1 METKQKSWLDY
12 FLPTNSTLSLD
23 DIKRLRVFISI
34 CFITSVFM
42 TITTLLRLHSNIS
55 YGETNYIGPL
65 IILCTFVCPF
75 LVKFTKKATYVIYAA
90 FLISMSAVTHRC
102 FYDSYL
108 YSAAILWVL
117 PLPSLALIILERN
130 KSIPI
135 TILAFC
141 TIGTIGVFHAK
152 NLGFSARDPQL
163 LATYFFVMSFITISS
178 YLFEREKK
186 KSYEAYL
193 NLQKANHKKER
204 FTMLGEMVS
213 GLAHEINN
221 PLTIIMASS
230 NLINKELKHCL
241 YDERMTDK
249 LKTLNHKIESHS
261 TRINN
266 LIVSLR
272 EYSKNENEI
281 NKDILNLN
289 DFIESLACER
299 QEQLQK
305 YQISFRIKTCPEE
318 IWIYGNEAIL
328 RQAFQNLIA
337 NSIDAVHLLSDKW
350 IELEM
355 NLKNEHLEFSITD
368 SGLGIPEIYH
378 EKLMSAFFT
387 TKDIGKGMGIG
398 LLLSA
403 RYFEFHQAE
412 LAYNK
417 NSNNTQFT
425 IKMKTKIHNSHFAS
439 DRIREY
445 AQHFKKSA

>member
-1 METKQKSWLDY
+1 MEAKQKSWLDY
-12 FLPTNSTLSLD
+12 FLPANTTLSLD

-34 CFITSVFM
+34 CFITSLFM
-42 TITTLLRLHSNIS
+42 SITTLLRLYSNIS
-55 YGETNYIGPL
+55 YGKTNYIGPL
-65 IILCTFVCPF
+65 IILSTFICPF
-75 LVKFTKKATYVIYAA
+75 LIKYTKKATLIIYAA
-90 FLISMSAVTHRC
+90 FLISMSAVIHRC
-102 FYDSYL
+102 FYDSFL

-117 PLPSLALIILERN
+117 PLPSLALVILERN

-135 TILAFC
+135 TVLAFFTVALIGFLHAK
-141 TIGTIGVFHAK
+141 TIGF
-152 NLGFSARDPQL
+152 LPRDPQL
-163 LATYFFVMSFITISS
+163 FATYFFVMSFITITS
-178 YLFEREKK
+178 YLFEREKSN
-186 KSYEAYL
+186 SYEAYL
-193 NLQKANHKKER
+193 NLQKENHKKER

-230 NLINKELKHCL
+230 NLINKELKNTHQN
-241 YDERMTDK
+241 ERTSEK

-261 TRINN
+261 SRINN

-289 DFIESLACER
+289 DFIKSLAKDR
-299 QEQLQK
+299 AEQFLK
-305 YQISFRIKTCPEE
+305 YQIEFRIKTSAEE
-318 IWIYGNEAIL
+318 IWINANEAIL

-337 NSIDAVHLLSDKW
+337 NSFDAVHLLPERW
-350 IELEM
+350 IEIEM
-355 NLKNEHLEFSITD
+355 NLKKEYLEFTITD
-368 SGLGIPEIYH
+368 SGNGIAEEYH

-412 LAYNK
+412 LSYNK
-417 NSNNTQFT
+417 FAHNTQFK
-425 IKMKTKIHNSHFAS
+425 IKMKAKIQSSHFAS

-445 AQHFKKSA
+445 AQYFKKIA